1 MELYTEIASKS
12 SDIYIFLH
20 IHVYR
25 NAGICLKSIQPMK
38 AKHRTV
44 IRFYTYPLMFS
55 YNMFYMFD
63 GLYRFRV
70 KKQKILSLVSYF
82 SFASWSS
89 LFSPAL
95 LSLL

>member
-1 MELYTEIASKS
+1 MFSY
-12 SDIYIFLH
+12 
-20 IHVYR
+20 
-25 NAGICLKSIQPMK
+25 N
-38 AKHRTV
+38 
-44 IRFYTYPLMFS
+44 MFS

-70 KKQKILSLVSYF
+70 EKQKILSLVSYF

-89 LFSPAL
+89 FFSPAL